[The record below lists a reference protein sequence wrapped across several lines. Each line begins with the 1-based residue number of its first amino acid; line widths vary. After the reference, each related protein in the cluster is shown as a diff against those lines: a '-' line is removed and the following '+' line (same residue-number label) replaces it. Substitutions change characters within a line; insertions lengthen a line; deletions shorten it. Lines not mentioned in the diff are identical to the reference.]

1 MQKFVGECL
10 WEPDWSEGEGKCDAA
25 ATKSRQSPW
34 GVLELGGLVQSW
46 PALGQGAQAFAAL
59 RA

>member
-1 MQKFVGECL
+1 MQKFVGESL
-10 WEPDWSEGEGKCDAA
+10 WEPDWSEGEGKCNAA
-25 ATKSRQSPW
+25 AAKSRQSPQ
-34 GVLELGGLVQSW
+34 GVLELGSPVQSC